1 MNDINTIGTIL
12 FLVGIAIII
21 LLFGYA
27 IFIHWGLLGV
37 VVYIASTCVF
47 LGSVFMMM
55 DEYKL

>member
-1 MNDINTIGTIL
+1 MNDMNTIGTIL

-37 VVYIASTCVF
+37 IVYIAAICMFSGV
-47 LGSVFMMM
+47 VFMTM
-55 DEYKL
+55 D

>member
-1 MNDINTIGTIL
+1 MNDMNTIGTIL

-37 VVYIASTCVF
+37 IVYIAVTCIF
-47 LGSVFMMM
+47 SGSAFMIM
-55 DEYKL
+55 D